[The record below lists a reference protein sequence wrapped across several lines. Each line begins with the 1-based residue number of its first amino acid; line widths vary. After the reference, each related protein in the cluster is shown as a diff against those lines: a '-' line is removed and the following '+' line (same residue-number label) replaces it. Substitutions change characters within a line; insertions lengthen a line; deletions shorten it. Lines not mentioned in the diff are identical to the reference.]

1 MPVGGSTQS
10 GFLRAFGWVDQ
21 GAEHAVTQT
30 CVFPLTSS
38 VCAIGNRT
46 NRRVVPVIEI
56 AQDLTVVFVN
66 RRLHDN

>member
-30 CVFPLTSS
+30 CVFPPTPG
-38 VCAIGNRT
+38 VCPIGNRS
-46 NRRVVPVIEI
+46 NRRVGSVI
-56 AQDLTVVFVN
+56 
-66 RRLHDN
+66 RLHKT